1 MALKGTKTSLKDAAC
16 SQKGVG
22 WVRRRM
28 EAVGCSRAKSSKSW
42 LLAGG
47 VVDAAGMSPV
57 SAMDAVVLHWLE
69 DRTEGDQNFHP
80 ASRLEQ
86 RDG

>member
-16 SQKGVG
+16 SQRGVG

-28 EAVGCSRAKSSKSW
+28 EAVGCSRAKSSAW

-47 VVDAAGMSPV
+47 VVDAACMSPV

-69 DRTEGDQNFHP
+69 DGTEGDQNLHP